1 VGGRG
6 GPDKSL
12 RDGMGKLMKGVDGK
26 LDGVFD
32 KMDGFAARLKRG
44 TGALKERLV
53 PDDDRD

>member
-1 VGGRG
+1 
-6 GPDKSL
+6 
-12 RDGMGKLMKGVDGK
+12 MGKLMKGVDGK

-53 PDDDRD
+53 PDDNQD